1 MPEDTQ
7 PIRQLPEK
15 ECSLAQSPA
24 ARIGK
29 DRHFT
34 RRLQTAHRAWVK
46 LDLSFDNK
54 LNSTSA
60 MKATRSSTLATL
72 LALLASTA
80 PLLHAAPDAPAPKVQ
95 LALLLD
101 TSGSMEGLI
110 HQARAQLWKI
120 VNEFNTAKRNGLTPE
135 VEVALFE
142 YGNDSLSADKH
153 WVRQI
158 TPLTRDLDEVS
169 RRLFALST
177 NGGSEYCGAAIREV
191 AQSLTWSAEPAV
203 YKAIFIA
210 GNEPFTQGPVSAIE
224 SCKSAL
230 AKGITV
236 NTIHCG
242 SNQDGINGGW
252 QQGAMLAEGSYLC
265 IDQDKA
271 VAHVPCPQD
280 AEIAKLGID
289 INKTYCGYGALR
301 AEKAANQV
309 AQDANAASA
318 APSAPV
324 TRALTKASANYD
336 NSKWDLVDAVTRD
349 KVDPTTLKKTDLP
362 EELRALNGADLKAH
376 IAKLAAERTAVQE
389 KIRVL
394 SQAREAFLAAQA
406 QTPTGPDSLDT
417 AIAKTIRAQA
427 AKAGFE
433 WK

>member
-1 MPEDTQ
+1 M
-7 PIRQLPEK
+7 L
-15 ECSLAQSPA
+15 
-24 ARIGK
+24 
-29 DRHFT
+29 F
-34 RRLQTAHRAWVK
+34 
-46 LDLSFDNK
+46 
-54 LNSTSA
+54 
-60 MKATRSSTLATL
+60 
-72 LALLASTA
+72 
-80 PLLHAAPDAPAPKVQ
+80 
-95 LALLLD
+95 
-101 TSGSMEGLI
+101 GL
-110 HQARAQLWKI
+110 R
-120 VNEFNTAKRNGLTPE
+120 
-135 VEVALFE
+135 
-142 YGNDSLSADKH
+142 
-153 WVRQI
+153 
-158 TPLTRDLDEVS
+158 
-169 RRLFALST
+169 T
-177 NGGSEYCGAAIREV
+177 NGGEEYCGAVIKD
-191 AQSLTWSAEPAV
+191 AV
-203 YKAIFIA
+203 KNLQWDGRASTYKTLFIA

-362 EELRALNGADLKAH
+362 EELRALIGADLKAH